1 MSVIWQKGESQ
12 NGGSKNTKQVKF
24 SKKPTFFIPDS
35 YMSVSVGIK
44 RSFFG
49 KFGLLCFL
57 DTSVLRFTYLLYYWR
72 HIIIISV
79 DLFFIFSLIFIVI
92 YHMSPLNK
100 CTCFLNIF
108 VISPNCLNVNV
119 NEVSGFGWAFA
130 CKKLV
135 LIKKNLYL
143 ICRNCNIYT
152 FSIEVVIPVK
162 CHHYRVNGDF
172 NIA

>member
-24 SKKPTFFIPDS
+24 SKKPTFFIPDT

-57 DTSVLRFTYLLYYWR
+57 VTSVLRFTLLPYYRR
-72 HIIIISV
+72 HIIIISI

-92 YHMSPLNK
+92 YHMIPLNK
-100 CTCFLNIF
+100 CTCSLNIF
-108 VISPNCLNVNV
+108 VISHNCLNVKV

-130 CKKLV
+130 VKNWCLWKKPVFDLWE
-135 LIKKNLYL
+135 LQYLYFQHSSCHSIKM
-143 ICRNCNIYT
+143 
-152 FSIEVVIPVK
+152 S
-162 CHHYRVNGDF
+162 
-172 NIA
+172 